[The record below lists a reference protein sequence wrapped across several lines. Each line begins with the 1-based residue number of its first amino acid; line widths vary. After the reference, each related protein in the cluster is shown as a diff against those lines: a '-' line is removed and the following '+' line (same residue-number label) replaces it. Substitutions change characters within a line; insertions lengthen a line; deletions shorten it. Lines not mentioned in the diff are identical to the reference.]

1 VTEHG
6 LSEYD
11 ANVIGRLLPGGA
23 AYFEAVVAAGAPAKA
38 AGNWIQGEVRRKLK
52 DIGAEDL
59 THVQISADAMAGLV
73 QITERGVI
81 SSTVAK
87 DVFEKMWGTGR
98 FAQAIVDEEGLAQV
112 GDEAA
117 LDAIVADVV
126 AAHPDAVTQIQ
137 AGKNNAFGFLVGK
150 VMKASGGKANPKVV
164 TDLLRRRMGG

>member
-1 VTEHG
+1 LPPVIVSAEMSARIRQTLPELPAARVDRFVTEHG

-59 THVQISADAMAGLV
+59 THVQISADDMAGLV

-98 FAQAIVDEEGLAQV
+98 LAQAIVDEEG
-112 GDEAA
+112 
-117 LDAIVADVV
+117 
-126 AAHPDAVTQIQ
+126 
-137 AGKNNAFGFLVGK
+137 
-150 VMKASGGKANPKVV
+150 
-164 TDLLRRRMGG
+164 